1 MKLLKSWKLSF
12 NNDIINENS
21 IITYIKEV
29 IGINILN
36 DSYKLNSN
44 CTNYSLIEKII
55 YDICQYQLKNILNKN
70 FEDYEVEFWLKSF
83 DHNNNNVFHFDTDE
97 YNRCLGVEPNE
108 LKNPILSII
117 VYFSDNTNNP
127 TMITDITD
135 KSLDE
140 NSLINCENISL
151 SFPRAFKMI
160 TFEGGKYLHGDC
172 KLSKEKQIDRN
183 ILVINIWKKENI
195 PKYLPVFNYQ
205 TIKYNYCYKYKKE
218 INEYNFSN
226 DDIFFTCK
234 EHGRIN
240 SVLNDKIFIN
250 NFNMFKNILK
260 NKNLDIFNPIKTFL
274 QELKC
279 TCDNIEIIKNNE
291 NKSMDEL
298 IATDNDLIGII
309 NNENKSMDE
318 LIATDNDLIG
328 IIKYNNLDR
337 FKQRHHYSQFYT
349 IDICNWLMHEF
360 KNNNSLDEKQNIDI
374 EQVPSVFL
382 FILMSLNY
390 RILPLINDV
399 YKLDNIN
406 ISLNIFQGFLK
417 KYSFN
422 KQNKLHINE
431 NSQLLTIYILLE
443 STVETK
449 NSILFFDD
457 GMKYNLKKG
466 DILIH
471 NSKESSYNIPTTEGD
486 NYYIILYL
494 NKNT

>member
-1 MKLLKSWKLSF
+1 
-12 NNDIINENS
+12 
-21 IITYIKEV
+21 
-29 IGINILN
+29 
-36 DSYKLNSN
+36 
-44 CTNYSLIEKII
+44 
-55 YDICQYQLKNILNKN
+55 
-70 FEDYEVEFWLKSF
+70 
-83 DHNNNNVFHFDTDE
+83 
-97 YNRCLGVEPNE
+97 
-108 LKNPILSII
+108 
-117 VYFSDNTNNP
+117 
-127 TMITDITD
+127 
-135 KSLDE
+135 
-140 NSLINCENISL
+140 
-151 SFPRAFKMI
+151 
-160 TFEGGKYLHGDC
+160 
-172 KLSKEKQIDRN
+172 
-183 ILVINIWKKENI
+183 
-195 PKYLPVFNYQ
+195 
-205 TIKYNYCYKYKKE
+205 
-218 INEYNFSN
+218 
-226 DDIFFTCK
+226 
-234 EHGRIN
+234 
-240 SVLNDKIFIN
+240 
-250 NFNMFKNILK
+250 
-260 NKNLDIFNPIKTFL
+260 
-274 QELKC
+274 
-279 TCDNIEIIKNNE
+279 
-291 NKSMDEL
+291 MDEL

-399 YKLDNIN
+399 YNIKN
-406 ISLNIFQGFLK
+406 IDTSLNIFQGFLK

-443 STVETK
+443 STVETQ

-471 NSKESSYNIPTTEGD
+471 NSKENSYNIPTTEGD
-486 NYYIILYL
+486 NYFIILYL
-494 NKNT
+494 NNNT